1 MAIVNKDLSTYKKSV
16 KDKDQTVYKLKS
28 DLKKTDQLVSAK
40 IQELK
45 ALQKKAR
52 ETQEKQRKEEE
63 QEHESKGIDIDAIKD
78 WIHQSTDQMLKQ

>member
-1 MAIVNKDLSTYKKSV
+1 M
-16 KDKDQTVYKLKS
+16 
-28 DLKKTDQLVSAK
+28 SAK

-78 WIHQSTDQMLKQ
+78 WIHQSTD